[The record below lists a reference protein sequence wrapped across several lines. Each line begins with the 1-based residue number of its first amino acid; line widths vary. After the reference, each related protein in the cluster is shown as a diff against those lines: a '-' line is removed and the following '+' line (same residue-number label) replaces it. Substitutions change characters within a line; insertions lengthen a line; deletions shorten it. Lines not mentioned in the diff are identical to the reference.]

1 MFRKLLNTIAP
12 IYRPH
17 RRTHGECQYQN
28 VPSNFSCWKVAKSEE
43 LWEISDI
50 TSIALKQIEP
60 AKPLYCASNN
70 LKCNSLLGSSSHF
83 LAAKRAR
90 RVYLTSSVCWVRL
103 VTVSSNQCFFGSVFC
118 AAIAHDVNMADLHEV
133 PPTSLWFWR
142 DWMMSMLFRR
152 ACKSNCGAA
161 WPWKFGL
168 RGPVHV
174 MSRDFSQFVRKR
186 FEQFQ
191 NTQVDADWS
200 KWLSLAPRQ
209 WTYLYVGTPK
219 QEDLQNKTG
228 LLTWNTDHS
237 SSNYTHWIY
246 LDNKRPMT
254 CWALNNIPGTLPS
267 W

>member
-1 MFRKLLNTIAP
+1 MSVPQCPIQFQLFERSPNQKSSGKFQTLHPLLWSKLNRPSLFIVHP
-12 IYRPH
+12 I
-17 RRTHGECQYQN
+17 
-28 VPSNFSCWKVAKSEE
+28 
-43 LWEISDI
+43 I
-50 TSIALKQIEP
+50 
-60 AKPLYCASNN
+60 
-70 LKCNSLLGSSSHF
+70 LKCNGLLGSSSHF

-103 VTVSSNQCFFGSVFC
+103 GTVSSNQCFFGSVFC
-118 AAIAHDVNMADLHEV
+118 AAIAHDVNMADSHEV

-200 KWLSLAPRQ
+200 KWLSLAPSQ

-237 SSNYTHWIY
+237 SSNYS
-246 LDNKRPMT
+246 
-254 CWALNNIPGTLPS
+254 LNLFG
-267 W
+267 